1 MDRCPQCRTKLL
13 TDHAFCP
20 NCGFDLR
27 INKIDASN
35 KESNKEESFGSNEG
49 PELVPSS
56 IGNNEQQQSKKSTRL
71 TGIITTFFWSAGL
84 SLISAFIYYLR
95 GSADIDFIIKEL
107 IGGTISRPI
116 FVFFL
121 AFIISLFA
129 RKKAE
134 RFNSVCTWLM
144 VMLTISEF
152 VRWS

>member
-1 MDRCPQCRTKLL
+1 MDKCPHCKTKFL
-13 TDHAFCP
+13 TNHSFCP

-35 KESNKEESFGSNEG
+35 KESNKEESLGSNEE

-56 IGNNEQQQSKKSTRL
+56 IANDEQQQSKKSTRL
-71 TGIITTFFWSAGL
+71 RGIIITFFWSSGL
-84 SLISAFIYYLR
+84 SLISAFIYYFK
-95 GSADIDFIIKEL
+95 GYKDIDFMIKEL

-144 VMLTISEF
+144 VILTISEF